1 MSALA
6 DAIAKYRQSNTP
18 TLLATFLY
26 IYTHASHESYI
37 IYLAPIDL
45 GMDSLLDMDRVT
57 IIIPDMLVSYELME
71 LAKVIQPHTTIP
83 LNTNQI
89 ENAIYE
95 YLTQPR

>member
-1 MSALA
+1 MEGARALA
-6 DAIAKYRQSNTP
+6 
-18 TLLATFLY
+18 
-26 IYTHASHESYI
+26 